1 MFGNWIK
8 SGLVRS
14 VLGLVT
20 AVGLGVPA
28 MAEDHVKVGLLR
40 IGNPVVIGIE
50 KGFFKEYGVDVE
62 AVYVRSGAEQIPALS
77 TGTVDVVL
85 TSATAAL
92 FNAMVAGID
101 MTIAGDYISLMP
113 DNPSNALIVRSDLV
127 KSGEVKSAADLK
139 GRTLGITA
147 MGVYTHQTAV
157 RILEDAGL
165 TTDDVRLVTM
175 PYPDMVA
182 ALSNG
187 ALDAANMTEPFITIA
202 VESGQGVMLV
212 DHSQVM
218 PDLELGVTLL
228 GQRLGKDDKDLGIRF
243 MKGLVKSMRY
253 MRGMLTDPER
263 KNEIATLM
271 QRDLPG
277 KDPEMYKRMAWPL
290 TAEGQKVN
298 VASLTEQMEFYK
310 RMGLV
315 KGEPDVQSYVDPS
328 FLEAVDA
335 N

>member
-1 MFGNWIK
+1 MVGNRMG
-8 SGLVRS
+8 SGLRRG
-14 VLGLVT
+14 VLGLILGI
-20 AVGLGVPA
+20 GLAVPA
-28 MAEDHVKVGLLR
+28 MAQDQVKVGLLR
-40 IGNPVVIGIE
+40 IGNPIVIGIE
-50 KGFFKEYGVDVE
+50 KGFFKEHGVDVE

-77 TGTVDVVL
+77 TGTVDAVL

-101 MTIAGDYISLMP
+101 MTIAGDYISLLP
-113 DNPSNALIVRSDLV
+113 DNPSNALIVRSDLAD
-127 KSGEVKSAADLK
+127 SGEVKSAADLK
-139 GRTLGITA
+139 GRTVGITA
-147 MGVYTHQTAV
+147 MGVYTHQAAV

-165 TTDDVRLVTM
+165 SVDDVRLVTM

-187 ALDAANMTEPFITIA
+187 AIDAANMTEPFVTIA
-202 VESGQGVMLV
+202 MENGTGKMLV

-218 PDLELGVTLL
+218 PNLELGVTLL
-228 GQRLGKDDKDLGIRF
+228 GERLAKDDKDLGIRF
-243 MKGLVKSMRY
+243 MKGLVQSMRY
-253 MRGMLTDPER
+253 MRGMLTDPAR
-263 KNEIATLM
+263 KDEIATLM
-271 QRDLPG
+271 QRDLPS

-298 VASLTEQMEFYK
+298 VASLVDQMEFYT

-315 KGEPDVQSYVDPS
+315 KGTPDVQAFVDSS